1 MKRLSLTLASLFLFV
16 GLALAQTTVKGT
28 VVTYEDNEPI
38 IGASIQVV
46 GSTNIGTIT
55 DANGQFT
62 LQVPAGR
69 KTLKITY
76 VGMEPLTVAV
86 TDKPIRIQLRNDAN
100 SIDEVVVV
108 AYGTQKK
115 TTLTGAIQEVK
126 SDEIL
131 LRPTSSVASA
141 LEGTVTGVQVNST
154 YGVPGEDPSI
164 RIRGIGTVNGSSSPL
179 YILDG
184 VPFGGNI
191 SDLNPQDIESM
202 SVLKDAASAALYGNR
217 ASNGVILIT
226 TKKGKQG
233 KMNVTADIK
242 LGTYSRGIP
251 EYETMGVNQWM
262 EAQWLNM
269 KNSRMSAGDTPEAA
283 AAYATEY
290 LVSDRLYLNIF
301 NKPDNEVFQVTG
313 TYQPVDAEGNPL
325 LDENKNPMVW
335 NTSNGKLANGLQMI
349 GTYGEDLDWY
359 DQAIHNG
366 WREEYNINAN
376 GATDKADYLFSL
388 GYLNEN
394 GYLKTSGF
402 DRISGRA
409 AVNVQPK
416 KWFKTGFNVNV
427 THQTYDSRY
436 GTGSSGYTNPFM
448 YCRNIA
454 PIYPVH
460 LHDVNTGQYILDEF
474 GEKQYDGGSYT
485 DSEGQVIV
493 TRNQFADRHLMW
505 ENELNKD
512 KTIRNTMNSIA
523 YADFILPYNFTFTLK
538 GNLNTRH
545 SEENEYNTAVIG
557 DGKGNA
563 GRGKRVDY
571 RYKNW
576 AFQQQ
581 LHWSHEFGV
590 HSLDAL
596 VGHENYHY
604 TYNYLYGYKTT
615 EVVPNINNLNNFTDI
630 TSLYDYNDVYR
641 TESYLGRVRYGYDN
655 RYNLE
660 ASFRRDG
667 SSKFQKDA
675 RWGNFWSIGANW
687 VISNESFMKGVDW
700 VNYLKL
706 RADYGE
712 VGNDAGSGYYGYM
725 ALYNSTQNANKGAF
739 WIAQLQNYD
748 LKWETGQSWG
758 IGLDGRLFNM
768 LNFSIDYFDKRNKDL
783 LFDVYNPLSAG
794 ATSTSDAESVI
805 TKNLG
810 TISNKGVEISLDADL
825 YKTRDWRVNVG
836 ADITFLKNKVVKLP
850 EQNKDGIIDGTKKI
864 VEGKDR
870 YAFFTYTWE
879 GINTKN
885 GFSLYKFDDEKY
897 YPALDKDGNEV
908 QTTDAAGTILPE
920 FEGKTAVSG
929 DNMKTIVYIDG
940 VPYSYV
946 TSYAKKEFHG
956 SAIPNAYGG
965 FHFTVGWKG
974 LSLYTL
980 FTYQLGGK
988 IMDSNYSSL
997 MSASGTPYSLHAEAA
1012 DGWTIEKAT
1021 EKDEIDPNGIPQL
1034 NNAPTIPGTA
1044 VEADLN
1050 STSSRWLTSASYLIL
1065 KNLNLSYELPKSL
1078 VRKADLEGVALT
1090 LACENLFTKTARKG
1104 MNPQQNFSGTQSNTF
1119 VTARVFTL
1127 GVNIKF

>member
-1 MKRLSLTLASLFLFV
+1 MKRLSMILMSLFLLV
-16 GLALAQTTVKGT
+16 GGVVAQTTVKGT

-46 GSTNIGTIT
+46 GASNIGTIT
-55 DANGQFT
+55 DVNGQFT
-62 LQVPAGR
+62 LQVPAG
-69 KTLKITY
+69 KNTLKITY
-76 VGMEPLTVAV
+76 VGMEPLEVAV
-86 TDKPIRIQLRNDAN
+86 SNKPLRIQLRNDAN
-100 SIDEVVVV
+100 NLDEVVVV

-115 TTLTGAIQEVK
+115 TSLTGAIQEVK
-126 SDEIL
+126 SEEIL

-141 LEGTVTGVQVNST
+141 LEGMVTGVQVNST

-184 VPFGGNI
+184 VPYGGNI

-233 KMNVTADIK
+233 KLNVSADIK

-251 EYETMGVNQWM
+251 EYERMGATQWM

-269 KNSRMSAGDTPEAA
+269 KNNRISAMMNEAVPEGMTQEQWIASIPGKA
-283 AAYATEY
+283 SEYASKN
-290 LVSDRLYLNIF
+290 LISDRLYLNIF
-301 NKPDNEVFQVTG
+301 QGADDALFDSNGNFIGGAIKG
-313 TYQPVDAEGNPL
+313 TYA
-325 LDENKNPMVW
+325 
-335 NTSNGKLANGLQMI
+335 
-349 GTYGEDLDWY
+349 EDLDWY

-366 WREEYNINAN
+366 FREEYNINAN
-376 GATDKADYLFSL
+376 GATDKADYLFSV

-402 DRISGRA
+402 DRLSGRA
-409 AVNVQPK
+409 AVNVQPV
-416 KWFKTGFNVNV
+416 KWFKSGFNVNV
-427 THQTYDSRY
+427 THQTFNSTY
-436 GTGSSGYTNPFM
+436 GTSDGGYTNPFM

-460 LHDVNTGQYILDEF
+460 LHDVNTGQYILDDF
-474 GEKQYDGGSYT
+474 GNTQYDSGSYI
-485 DSEGQVIV
+485 DANGQVQV
-493 TRNQFADRHLMW
+493 TRNQFQDRHLIW
-505 ENELNKD
+505 ENELNRIN
-512 KTIRNTMNSIA
+512 TIRNTMNAIA
-523 YADFILPYNFTFTLK
+523 YADIYLPYNFTFTLK

-545 SEENEYNTAVIG
+545 SEQNEYNNAIVG
-557 DGKGNA
+557 DGKGNS

-590 HSLDAL
+590 HSVDAL
-596 VGHENYHY
+596 IGHENYHY

-615 EVVPNINNLNNFTDI
+615 QVFAGVNNLNNFTDI
-630 TSLYDYNDVYR
+630 TSLYDYNDTYR

-655 RYNLE
+655 KYNVE

-667 SSKFQKDA
+667 SSRFSKDS
-675 RWGNFWSIGANW
+675 RWGNFWSLGANW
-687 VISNESFMKGVDW
+687 VISNEDFMKKFDW

-725 ALYNSTQNANKGAF
+725 ALYNSTQNANMGAY
-739 WIAQLQNYD
+739 WIGQLPNED

-758 IGLDGRLFNM
+758 IGIDGRLFNR
-768 LNFSIDYFDKRNKDL
+768 LNFSIEYFDKRNKDL

-794 ATSTSDAESVI
+794 ATSTSSAESVI

-810 TISNKGVEISLDADL
+810 TISNKGVEFSFDVDVF
-825 YKTRDWRVNVG
+825 KNRDWKVNVG
-836 ADITFLKNKVVKLP
+836 ADITFLKNEIITLP
-850 EQNKDGIIDGTKKI
+850 EQNKNGIIDGTKKI
-864 VEGKDR
+864 VEGKSR
-870 YAFFTYTWE
+870 YEFFVYTWE
-879 GINTKN
+879 GVNTKN

-897 YPALDKDGNEV
+897 YFTANGQTFGDTENGTEV
-908 QTTDAAGTILPE
+908 T
-920 FEGKTAVSG
+920 G
-929 DNMKTIVYIDG
+929 DNLNTVVVING

-946 TSYAKKEFHG
+946 TTYAKKEFHG
-956 SAIPNAYGG
+956 SAIPKAYGG

-988 IMDSNYSSL
+988 VMDSNYASL
-997 MSASGTPYSLHAEAA
+997 MSASGTPYSLHADAA
-1012 DGWTIEKAT
+1012 SGWTVENAT
-1021 EKDEIDPNGIPQL
+1021 AIDAVDPNGIPQL

-1065 KNLNLSYELPKSL
+1065 KNLNLTYNLPRNL
-1078 VRKADLEGVALT
+1078 VRKVNLDGVAVT
-1090 LACENLFTKTARKG
+1090 LACENLFTVTARKG

-1119 VTARVFTL
+1119 VTPRVFTVGL
-1127 GVNIKF
+1127 NVKF

>member
-1 MKRLSLTLASLFLFV
+1 MKRISLTLACLFLFV
-16 GLALAQTTVKGT
+16 GLALAQTKVTGT

-38 IGASIQVV
+38 IGATIQVV
-46 GSTNIGTIT
+46 GESNVGTIT
-55 DANGQFT
+55 DYDGRFE
-62 LQVPAGR
+62 LVVPEGR
-69 KTLKITY
+69 KTLRITY
-76 VGMEPLTVAV
+76 IGMEPLDVAV
-86 TDKPIRIQLRNDAN
+86 SSKPLRIQLRSDVNTL
-100 SIDEVVVV
+100 DEVVVV

-115 TTLTGAIQEVK
+115 TSLTGAIQEVK
-126 SDEIL
+126 SEEIL

-184 VPFGGNI
+184 VPYGGNI

-233 KMNVTADIK
+233 KLNMTADIK

-251 EYETMGVNQWM
+251 EYDRLGANQWM

-269 KNSRMSAGDTPEAA
+269 KNNRITAGDDAATA
-283 AAYATEY
+283 AAYATKN
-290 LVSDRLYLNIF
+290 LISDRLYLNIYNAADDALF
-301 NKPDNEVFQVTG
+301 TSDGKLTTTSIKG
-313 TYQPVDAEGNPL
+313 TYA
-325 LDENKNPMVW
+325 
-335 NTSNGKLANGLQMI
+335 
-349 GTYGEDLDWY
+349 EDLDWY

-366 WREEYNINAN
+366 FREEYNLNAN
-376 GATDKADYLFSL
+376 GATEKSDYLFSL

-409 AVNVQPK
+409 AVNVQPT
-416 KWFKTGFNVNV
+416 KWFKSGFNVNA
-427 THQTYDSRY
+427 THQTFDSSY

-460 LHDVNTGQYILDEF
+460 LHDVNTGEYILDDF
-474 GEKQYDGGSYT
+474 GNKQYDGGSYL
-485 DSEGQVIV
+485 DNDGQVVV
-493 TRNQFADRHLMW
+493 TRNQFQDRHLIW
-505 ENELNKD
+505 ENELNKNN
-512 KTIRNTMNSIA
+512 TVRNTMNAIA
-523 YADFILPYNFTFTLK
+523 YADFYLPYNFTFTLK

-545 SEENEYNTAVIG
+545 SESNEYNNAEIG
-557 DGKGNA
+557 DGKGNS
-563 GRGKRVDY
+563 GRGKRTDT

-581 LHWSHEFGV
+581 LHWNHEYGV
-590 HSLDAL
+590 HSVDAL
-596 VGHENYHY
+596 IGHENYHY

-615 EVVPNINNLNNFTDI
+615 QVFAGVNNLNNFTDI
-630 TSLYDYNDVYR
+630 TSLYDYNDTYR
-641 TESYLGRVRYGYDN
+641 TESYLGRARYGYDS
-655 RYNLE
+655 RYNVE

-667 SSKFQKDA
+667 SSRFAKDA
-675 RWGNFWSIGANW
+675 RWGNFWSVGANW
-687 VISNESFMKGVDW
+687 VISNENFMKQYDW

-706 RADYGE
+706 RADFGQ

-725 ALYNSTQNANKGAF
+725 ALYNSTQNANKGAY
-739 WIAQLQNYD
+739 WIGQLPNED

-758 IGLDGRLFNM
+758 IGLDGRLFNKV
-768 LNFSIDYFDKRNKDL
+768 NFSIEYFDKRNKDL

-810 TISNKGVEISLDADL
+810 TISNKGVEFSFDADVL
-825 YKTRDWRVNVG
+825 KTRDWKINVG
-836 ADITFLKNKVVKLP
+836 GDITFLKNEIVKLP

-864 VEGKDR
+864 VEGKSR
-870 YAFFTYTWE
+870 YEFYVYTWE
-879 GINTKN
+879 GVNTKN
-885 GFSLYKFDDEKY
+885 GFSLYKFNDEDY
-897 YPALDKDGNEV
+897 YFTAADGTVYGDQE
-908 QTTDAAGTILPE
+908 
-920 FEGKTAVSG
+920 KTAITG
-929 DNMKTIVYIDG
+929 DNLNTVVVIDG
-940 VPYSYV
+940 KAYSYI
-946 TSYAKKEFHG
+946 TTYAKKEFHG
-956 SAIPNAYGG
+956 SAIPKAYGG
-965 FHFTVGWKG
+965 FHFTVSWKD

-988 IMDSNYSSL
+988 VMDSNYSSL
-997 MSASGTPYSLHAEAA
+997 MSASGTPYSLHK
-1012 DGWTIEKAT
+1012 DVLKGWTVEQAT
-1021 EKDEIDPNGIPQL
+1021 ATDAIDPNGIPQL
-1034 NNAPTIPGTA
+1034 NNSPIIPGTT

-1065 KNLNLSYELPKSL
+1065 KNLNLSYNLPKNL
-1078 VRKADLEGVALT
+1078 VRKIDLEGVAVT
-1090 LACENLFTKTARKG
+1090 VACENLFTKTSRKG

-1119 VTARVFTL
+1119 VTPRVFTVGL
-1127 GVNIKF
+1127 NVKF

>member
-1 MKRLSLTLASLFLFV
+1 MMKRLSMTLASLFLFI
-16 GLALAQTTVKGT
+16 GIALAQTTVKGT

-46 GSTNIGTIT
+46 GATNIGTIT
-55 DANGQFT
+55 DMNGQFT
-62 LQVPAGR
+62 LEVPAG
-69 KTLKITY
+69 KTTLKITY
-76 VGMEPLTVAV
+76 VGMEPLEVAV
-86 TDKPIRIQLRNDAN
+86 SSKPLRIQLRNDAN
-100 SIDEVVVV
+100 NLDEVVVV

-115 TTLTGAIQEVK
+115 TSLTGAIQEVK
-126 SDEIL
+126 SEDIL

-164 RIRGIGTVNGSSSPL
+164 RIRGIGTVNGSSTPL
-179 YILDG
+179 YVIDG
-184 VPFGGNI
+184 VPYGGNI

-233 KMNVTADIK
+233 KLNINLDVK

-251 EYETMGVNQWM
+251 EYDVMGANQWM

-269 KNSRMSAGDTPEAA
+269 KNNRIAAGDDAATA
-283 AAYATEY
+283 AAYASKN
-290 LVSDRLYLNIF
+290 LIADRLYLNI
-301 NKPDNEVFQVTG
+301 
-313 TYQPVDAEGNPL
+313 YQAADDAL
-325 LDENKNPMVW
+325 F
-335 NTSNGKLANGLQMI
+335 TSDGKLTTTAMK

-366 WREEYNINAN
+366 KREEYNLSAN
-376 GATDKADYLFSL
+376 GATDKADYLFSV

-409 AVNVQPK
+409 VVNVQPK
-416 KWFKTGFNVNV
+416 KWFKAGLNVNA
-427 THQTYDSRY
+427 THQTYNSSY
-436 GTGSSGYTNPFM
+436 GTSDGGYTNPFM
-448 YCRNIA
+448 YCRNVA

-474 GEKQYDGGSYT
+474 GNKQYDGGSYV
-485 DSEGQVIV
+485 DADGQVQI

-505 ENELNKD
+505 ENELNQN
-512 KTIRNTMNSIA
+512 KTIRNTMNAIA

-545 SEENEYNTAVIG
+545 SENNEYNTAVIG

-581 LHWSHEFGV
+581 LHWSHEFGQ
-590 HSLDAL
+590 HSVDAL
-596 VGHENYHY
+596 IGHENYHY

-615 EVVPNINNLNNFTDI
+615 EVVPNMNNLNNFTDI

-655 RYNLE
+655 RYNVE

-667 SSKFQKDA
+667 SSKFHKDA

-687 VISNESFMKGVDW
+687 VISNEAFMKKADW
-700 VNYLKL
+700 VNYLKF

-712 VGNDAGSGYYGYM
+712 VGNDAGSSYYGYM
-725 ALYNSTQNANKGAF
+725 ALYNSTQNANQGAF
-739 WIAQLQNYD
+739 WISQLQNYD

-758 IGLDGRLFNM
+758 IGLDGRLFNK
-768 LNFSIDYFDKRNKDL
+768 LNFSIEYFDKRNKDL
-783 LFDVYNPLSAG
+783 LFNVYNPLSAG
-794 ATSTSDAESVI
+794 ATSTSNAESVI

-810 TISNKGVEISLDADL
+810 TISNKGVEISADIDVF
-825 YKTRDWRVNVG
+825 KNKDWRINVG
-836 ADITFLKNKVVKLP
+836 ADITILKNEVVKLP
-850 EQNKDGIIDGTKKI
+850 EQNKEGIIDGTKKI
-864 VEGKDR
+864 VEGKSR
-870 YAFFTYTWE
+870 YEFFTYTWE
-879 GINTKN
+879 GVNTAN
-885 GFSLYKFDDEKY
+885 GFSLYKFNDEDY
-897 YPALDKDGNEV
+897 FVTLDGQTFGN
-908 QTTDAAGTILPE
+908 T
-920 FEGKTAVSG
+920 EGSEIKG
-929 DNMKTIVYIDG
+929 DNTNAIVVIDG
-940 VPYSYV
+940 VPYSYL

-956 SAIPNAYGG
+956 SAIPSAYGG
-965 FHFTVGWKG
+965 FHFTVSWKG
-974 LSLYTL
+974 LSLYSL

-988 IMDSNYSSL
+988 VMDSNYSSL
-997 MSASGTPYSLHAEAA
+997 MSASGTPYSLHKDAA
-1012 DGWTIEKAT
+1012 KGWTYEQAT
-1021 EKDEIDPNGIPQL
+1021 AANAIDKDGVPQL
-1034 NNAPTIPGTA
+1034 NNAALIPGTSIQP
-1044 VEADLN
+1044 DLN
-1050 STSSRWLTSASYLIL
+1050 ATSSRWLTSARYLIL
-1065 KNLNLSYELPKSL
+1065 KNLNLSYELPKNL
-1078 VRKADLEGVALT
+1078 VRKIDLDAVAVT
-1090 LACENLFTKTARKG
+1090 IACENLFSLTARRG
-1104 MNPQQNFSGTQSNTF
+1104 MNPQQSYNGTQENKF
-1119 VTARVFTL
+1119 VTPRVFTVGL
-1127 GVNIKF
+1127 NVKF

>member
-1 MKRLSLTLASLFLFV
+1 MKRLSMILMSLFLLV
-16 GLALAQTTVKGT
+16 GGAVSQTTVKGT

-46 GSTNIGTIT
+46 GASNIGTIT
-55 DANGQFT
+55 DVNGQFT
-62 LQVPAGR
+62 LQVPAG
-69 KTLKITY
+69 KNTLKITY
-76 VGMEPLTVAV
+76 VGMEPLEVAV
-86 TDKPIRIQLRNDAN
+86 SSKPLRIQLRNDAN
-100 SIDEVVVV
+100 NLDEVVVV

-115 TTLTGAIQEVK
+115 TSLTGAIQEVK
-126 SDEIL
+126 SEEIL

-184 VPFGGNI
+184 VPYGGNI

-233 KMNVTADIK
+233 KLNVTADIK
-242 LGTYSRGIP
+242 LGTYSKGIP
-251 EYETMGVNQWM
+251 EYDRMDATQWM
-262 EAQWLNM
+262 EAQWLDM
-269 KNSRMSAGDTPEAA
+269 KNNRMSAGDDAA
-283 AAYATEY
+283 TAGAYATKN
-290 LVSDRLYLNIF
+290 LIADRLYLNIF
-301 NKPDNEVFQVTG
+301 QGAD
-313 TYQPVDAEGNPL
+313 DAL
-325 LDENKNPMVW
+325 FD
-335 NTSNGKLANGLQMI
+335 SNGKFIGGAI
-349 GTYGEDLDWY
+349 KGTYAEDLDWY
-359 DQAIHNG
+359 DQAIG
-366 WREEYNINAN
+366 SGFREEYNINAN
-376 GATDKADYLFSL
+376 GATDKSDYLFSV

-416 KWFKTGFNVNV
+416 KWFKSGFNVNV
-427 THQTYDSRY
+427 THQSFDSRY
-436 GTGSSGYTNPFM
+436 GTGDGGYTNPFM
-448 YCRNIA
+448 YCRNIS

-460 LHDVNTGQYILDEF
+460 LHDVNTGNYILDAF
-474 GEKQYDGGSYT
+474 GEKQYDGGSYV
-485 DSEGQVIV
+485 DENGQVIN
-493 TRNQFADRHLMW
+493 TRNQYPDRHLMW

-512 KTIRNTMNSIA
+512 KTIRNTMNAIA
-523 YADFILPYNFTFTLK
+523 YADFYLPYNCTFTLK

-545 SEENEYNTAVIG
+545 SEENSYDSAIIG
-557 DGKGNA
+557 DGKGNS
-563 GRGKRVDY
+563 GRGKRIDV

-590 HSLDAL
+590 HSVDAL
-596 VGHENYHY
+596 IGHENYHY

-615 EVVPNINNLNNFTDI
+615 QVFAGVNNLNNFTDI
-630 TSLYDYNDVYR
+630 TSLYDYNDTYR

-655 RYNLE
+655 KYNVE

-667 SSKFQKDA
+667 SSRFAKDS

-687 VISNESFMKGVDW
+687 VISNEDFMKKYDW

-725 ALYNSTQNANKGAF
+725 ALYNSTQNANKGAY
-739 WIAQLQNYD
+739 WIGQLPNED

-758 IGLDGRLFNM
+758 IGIDGRLFNR
-768 LNFSIDYFDKRNKDL
+768 LNFSIEYFDKRNKDL

-794 ATSTSDAESVI
+794 ATSTSSAESVI

-810 TISNKGVEISLDADL
+810 TISNKGLEFSFDVDVF
-825 YKTRDWRVNVG
+825 KNRDWKINLG
-836 ADITFLKNKVVKLP
+836 ADITLLKNKIVTLP

-864 VEGKDR
+864 VEGKSR
-870 YAFFTYTWE
+870 YEFFVYTWE
-879 GINTKN
+879 GVNTKN

-897 YPALDKDGNEV
+897 YFTSDGQTFGDTENGNEI
-908 QTTDAAGTILPE
+908 T
-920 FEGKTAVSG
+920 G
-929 DNMKTIVYIDG
+929 DNLKTLVVIDG

-946 TSYAKKEFHG
+946 TTYAKKEFHG
-956 SAIPNAYGG
+956 SAIPKAYGG
-965 FHFTVGWKG
+965 FHFTVSWKG

-988 IMDSNYSSL
+988 IMDSNYASL
-997 MSASGTPYSLHAEAA
+997 MSASGKPYALHAEAA

-1021 EKDEIDPNGIPQL
+1021 STDVVDPNGIPQL
-1034 NNAPTIPGTA
+1034 NSTPTIPGTA

-1050 STSSRWLTSASYLIL
+1050 STSSRWLTSGSYLIL
-1065 KNLNLSYELPKSL
+1065 KNLNLSYSLPRNL
-1078 VRKADLEGVALT
+1078 IRKIDLEGVTVT

-1104 MNPQQNFSGTQSNTF
+1104 MNPQQNFAGTQSNTF
-1119 VTARVFTL
+1119 VTPRVFTFGL
-1127 GVNIKF
+1127 NVKF

>member
-1 MKRLSLTLASLFLFV
+1 MKRLSMILMSLFLLV
-16 GLALAQTTVKGT
+16 GGVVAQTTVKGT

-46 GSTNIGTIT
+46 GASNIGTIT
-55 DANGQFT
+55 DVNGQFT
-62 LQVPAGR
+62 LQVPAG
-69 KTLKITY
+69 KNTLKITY
-76 VGMEPLTVAV
+76 VGMEPLEVAV
-86 TDKPIRIQLRNDAN
+86 SSKPLRIQLRNDAN
-100 SIDEVVVV
+100 NLDEVVVV

-115 TTLTGAIQEVK
+115 TSLTGAIQEVK
-126 SDEIL
+126 SEEIL

-141 LEGTVTGVQVNST
+141 LEGMVTGVQVNST

-184 VPFGGNI
+184 VPYGGNI

-233 KMNVTADIK
+233 KLNVSADIK

-251 EYETMGVNQWM
+251 EYERMGATQWM

-269 KNSRMSAGDTPEAA
+269 KNNRISAMMNEAVPEGMTQEQWIASIPGKA
-283 AAYATEY
+283 SEYASKN
-290 LVSDRLYLNIF
+290 LISDRLYLNIF
-301 NKPDNEVFQVTG
+301 QGAD
-313 TYQPVDAEGNPL
+313 DAL
-325 LDENKNPMVW
+325 FD
-335 NTSNGKLANGLQMI
+335 SNGKFIGGAI
-349 GTYGEDLDWY
+349 KGTYAEDLDWY

-366 WREEYNINAN
+366 FREEYNINAN
-376 GATDKADYLFSL
+376 GATDKADYLFSV

-402 DRISGRA
+402 DRLSGRA
-409 AVNVQPK
+409 AVNVQPV
-416 KWFKTGFNVNV
+416 KWFKSGFNVNV
-427 THQTYDSRY
+427 THQTFNSTY
-436 GTGSSGYTNPFM
+436 GTSDGGYTNPFM

-460 LHDVNTGQYILDEF
+460 LHDVNTGQYILDDF
-474 GEKQYDGGSYT
+474 GNTQYDSGSYI
-485 DSEGQVIV
+485 DANGQVQV
-493 TRNQFADRHLMW
+493 TRNQFQDRHLIW
-505 ENELNKD
+505 ENELNRTN
-512 KTIRNTMNSIA
+512 TIRNTMNAIA
-523 YADFILPYNFTFTLK
+523 YADIYLPYNFTFTLK

-545 SEENEYNTAVIG
+545 SEQNEYNNAIVG
-557 DGKGNA
+557 DGKGNS

-590 HSLDAL
+590 HSVDAL
-596 VGHENYHY
+596 IGHENYHY

-615 EVVPNINNLNNFTDI
+615 QVFAGVNNLNNFTDI
-630 TSLYDYNDVYR
+630 TSLYDYNDTYR
-641 TESYLGRVRYGYDN
+641 TESYLGRVRYGYDSK
-655 RYNLE
+655 YNVE

-667 SSKFQKDA
+667 SSRFSKDS
-675 RWGNFWSIGANW
+675 RWGNFWSLGANW
-687 VISNESFMKGVDW
+687 VISNEDFMKKFDW

-725 ALYNSTQNANKGAF
+725 ALYNSTQNANKGAY
-739 WIAQLQNYD
+739 WIGQLPNED

-758 IGLDGRLFNM
+758 IGIDGRLFNR
-768 LNFSIDYFDKRNKDL
+768 LNFSIEYFDKRNKDL

-794 ATSTSDAESVI
+794 ATSTSSAESVI

-810 TISNKGVEISLDADL
+810 TISNKGVEFSFDVDVF
-825 YKTRDWRVNVG
+825 KNRDWKVNVG
-836 ADITFLKNKVVKLP
+836 ADITFLKNEIITLP
-850 EQNKDGIIDGTKKI
+850 EQNKNGIIDGTKKI
-864 VEGKDR
+864 VEGKSR
-870 YAFFTYTWE
+870 YEFFVYTWE
-879 GINTKN
+879 GVNTKN

-897 YPALDKDGNEV
+897 YFTADGQTFGDTENGTEV
-908 QTTDAAGTILPE
+908 T
-920 FEGKTAVSG
+920 G
-929 DNMKTIVYIDG
+929 DNLNTVVVING

-946 TSYAKKEFHG
+946 TTYAKKEFHG
-956 SAIPNAYGG
+956 SAIPKAYGG

-988 IMDSNYSSL
+988 VMDSNYASL
-997 MSASGTPYSLHAEAA
+997 MSASGTPYSLHADAA
-1012 DGWTIEKAT
+1012 SGWTVENAT
-1021 EKDEIDPNGIPQL
+1021 AIDAVDPNGIPQL

-1065 KNLNLSYELPKSL
+1065 KNLNLTYNLPRNL
-1078 VRKADLEGVALT
+1078 VRKVNLDGVAVT
-1090 LACENLFTKTARKG
+1090 LACENLFTVTARKG

-1119 VTARVFTL
+1119 VTPRVFTVGL
-1127 GVNIKF
+1127 NVKF